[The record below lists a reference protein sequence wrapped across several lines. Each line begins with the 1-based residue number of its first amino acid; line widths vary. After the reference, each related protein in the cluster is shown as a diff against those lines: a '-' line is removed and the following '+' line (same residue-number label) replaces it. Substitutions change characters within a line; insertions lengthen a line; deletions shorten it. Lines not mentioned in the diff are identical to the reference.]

1 MDGNRDYHTKWSKS
15 DTKRQILCDATF
27 RWNLKD
33 SRNELIYKTEQLTD
47 IENKLMVTK
56 GEVGKRYK
64 LRVWELEMHTT
75 TYKTDKQ
82 QGITV

>member
-1 MDGNRDYHTKWSKS
+1 MDGNRDYHTKWSES
-15 DTKRQILCDATF
+15 DTKRQILCDPTF

-33 SRNELIYKTEQLTD
+33 SRNELIYKTERLTD

-56 GEVGKRYK
+56 GEVGERYK

-82 QGITV
+82 QGITA